1 MDILGYSVSMTL
13 IWIGIAV
20 IFAIIEAI
28 TLGLTTIW
36 FTVGG
41 LAACLVALLG
51 GPLLLQVIVFL
62 VVSALLLYFTKPLA
76 EKKLKIGGEKTN
88 VNALVG
94 KTAVVTKDIIP
105 HNTGQ
110 VKVNGLI
117 WTALSEQKGMNLL
130 VGTEVEIVRVEGV
143 KLIVRLLKK
152 D

>member
-1 MDILGYSVSMTL
+1 MDILGYAVSLPL

-20 IFAIIEAI
+20 IFAIIEAF

-51 GPLLLQVIVFL
+51 GQLLLQVIIFL

-94 KTAVVTKDIIP
+94 KIEK
-105 HNTGQ
+105 
-110 VKVNGLI
+110 
-117 WTALSEQKGMNLL
+117 
-130 VGTEVEIVRVEGV
+130 
-143 KLIVRLLKK
+143 
-152 D
+152 